1 MTVLFIVFLALLLL
15 GMDLFYAMVAASI
28 TYLLLTGFTAMPIPL
43 TLVPQQ
49 LMAGV
54 DSFTLLAVPM
64 FLLAGEL
71 MSRGGVTRRLVHFA
85 VTLVGHIRGGLA
97 QVGIL
102 ANVIMAGMSGSAVA
116 DLAATGSL
124 LIPSMVKKGYKPEF
138 AGAVLAAAATIGPII
153 PPSLPMLIIGS
164 LVSVSVGQMF
174 LGGVI
179 PGLLMGVAL
188 MIVTYRYAS
197 RNGLPVEPRATVREV
212 GYAFWGSALAL
223 VMPVVVLGS
232 IIGGY
237 ATPTEASVV
246 AVLYALFVGLFV
258 YREIRFS
265 ELPEIFT
272 NVAITS
278 AAVMVTVAAAQLF
291 GWITAAEG
299 LANSLSAWLTSIT
312 SNPLIILLIVNI
324 MLLLLGT
331 LMEPIPIML
340 LTVPVFY
347 PVMTS
352 IGVDPVH
359 FGVVMTLNLMIG
371 CLTPPV
377 GLHILLASAMSGASV
392 VRVTNES
399 WRFMGVLIVVL
410 GLITYFPQLVL
421 WLPNLVYGR

>member
-1 MTVLFIVFLALLLL
+1 VTILFIVFIVLLVL
-15 GMDLFYAMVAASI
+15 GMDLFYAMAAASVV
-28 TYLLLTGFTAMPIPL
+28 YLIATSFTAMPIPL
-43 TLVPQQ
+43 TLIPQQ

-97 QVGIL
+97 QVGVL
-102 ANVIMAGMSGSAVA
+102 SNVIMAGMSGSAVA
-116 DLAATGSL
+116 DLAATGSIL
-124 LIPSMVKKGYKPEF
+124 LPSMAKRGYKPEF
-138 AGAVLAAAATIGPII
+138 AGAVLAAAACIGPII

-164 LVSVSVGQMF
+164 LVSVSVGQLF

-179 PGLLMGVAL
+179 PGFLMGIAL
-188 MIVTYRYAS
+188 MIVVYRYAS
-197 RNGLPVEPRATVREV
+197 RHKLPVEPRANVRQI
-212 GYAFWGSALAL
+212 GYAFWESILAL
-223 VMPVVVLGS
+223 IMPVIVLGS
-232 IIGGY
+232 IIGGF

-246 AVLYALFVGLFV
+246 AVLYALIVGLFV
-258 YREIRFS
+258 FREIKLS
-265 ELPEIFT
+265 ELPEILT

-299 LANSLSAWLTSIT
+299 LAHSLSTWLTSIS
-312 SNPLIILLIVNI
+312 SNPLVILLIVNI
-324 MLLLLGT
+324 ILLLLGT

-347 PVMTS
+347 PILTS

-377 GLHILLASAMSGASV
+377 GLHILLVSAMSGTSV
-392 VRVTNES
+392 ARVTNES

-410 GLITYFPQLVL
+410 ALITYIPDLVM
-421 WLPNLVYGR
+421 WLPNLIYGR